1 MGFLYQGKGATVT
14 ALVDNRSFSD
24 LLYPVGTRGSTVV
37 FADQPISAKGVG
49 STVESDE
56 VLMRRYRRGDD
67 QSFYILYERH
77 RASLRRF
84 VGRLSA
90 DSSDSEEIAQ
100 ETWMA
105 LIHGR
110 DRYRTEARFVTYL
123 FSIAR
128 RRTID
133 RWRKLGRAPEME
145 PDAEELDKA
154 AGPASDEP
162 EYHAAT
168 VALRAD
174 LMTAVASLPILQR
187 EAFLL
192 RAEGNLT
199 LAEIGEVTGTSR
211 ETAKSRLRYALNR
224 LRIALERW
232 HDK

>member
-1 MGFLYQGKGATVT
+1 VS
-14 ALVDNRSFSD
+14 ALVDSRNFFD
-24 LLYPVGTRGSTVV
+24 LFCPGGTRGSTVV
-37 FADQPISAKGVG
+37 FAYQSI
-49 STVESDE
+49 
-56 VLMRRYRRGDD
+56 LMRRYQRGDD
-67 QSFYILYERH
+67 QAFHQLYERH

-84 VGRLSA
+84 VRRLSPET
-90 DSSDSEEIAQ
+90 SDNEEIAQ

-105 LIHGR
+105 VIHGR
-110 DRYRTEARFVTYL
+110 GRYRPQARFVTYL

-128 RRTID
+128 RRTMD
-133 RWRKLGRAPEME
+133 RWRKLGREPELE
-145 PDAEELDKA
+145 PDGEELDRLL
-154 AGPASDEP
+154 GPTSHEP
-162 EYHAAT
+162 EYQAAT

-199 LAEIGEVTGTSR
+199 LEEIGEVTSTSR

-232 HDK
+232 RDE